1 MPGVKLQGKAAIVTG
16 SGQGVG
22 RGIALALAA
31 EGASVALMGRTG
43 AKVERVAAEI
53 AARGGTALPIEG
65 DVTRP
70 QDIESALATT
80 IGTFGRLDILVNN
93 AQHIHRGPLLETSD
107 RDAQA
112 SWESGPLATL
122 RFMRAAHR
130 YLKGGGV
137 VINLGSRV
145 GVRPDPM
152 GFGVY
157 AAAKEAIRALSRTAA
172 MEWGADG
179 IRVVVVLP
187 FATSPELERM
197 RREDPEAYAR
207 TRDATALG
215 RVGDPEIDV
224 GRAVAFLAGP
234 DAGFITGT
242 SIALDGGKSFVR

>member
-1 MPGVKLQGKAAIVTG
+1 MKLQDKVAIVTG

-22 RGIALALAA
+22 RGVALALAS
-31 EGASVALMGRTG
+31 EGATVVLMGRTG

-53 AARGGTALPIEG
+53 TDRGGTALAIEG

-70 QDIESALATT
+70 EDIESTLAATLEA
-80 IGTFGRLDILVNN
+80 FGRLDILVNN

-107 RDAQA
+107 SDAQA

-122 RFMRAAHR
+122 RFMRAAHPH
-130 YLKGGGV
+130 LKGGGV
-137 VINLGSRV
+137 IINVGSRV

-152 GFGVY
+152 GFGAY

-172 MEWGADG
+172 MEWGPDG
-179 IRVVVVLP
+179 IRVNVILP

-197 RREDPEAYAR
+197 QREDPEAYAR

-242 SIALDGGKSFVR
+242 SIGLDGGKSFVR

>member
-1 MPGVKLQGKAAIVTG
+1 MKLRDKVAIVTG

-31 EGASVALMGRTG
+31 EGAAVVLVGRTG
-43 AKVERVAAEI
+43 AKVARVAAEI
-53 AARGGTALPIEG
+53 TDRGAVALPIEG

-70 QDIESALATT
+70 EDIDSVLATT
-80 IGTFGRLDILVNN
+80 IETFGQLDILVNN

-137 VINLGSRV
+137 IVNVGSRA
-145 GVRPDPM
+145 GVRPDPI

-157 AAAKEAIRALSRTAA
+157 AAAKEAIRALSRAAA
-172 MEWGADG
+172 MEWGPDG
-179 IRVVVVLP
+179 IRVNVILP
-187 FATSPELERM
+187 FAMSPELERM
-197 RREDPEAYAR
+197 EREEPEAFAR

-215 RVGDPEIDV
+215 RVGNAEEDI

>member
-1 MPGVKLQGKAAIVTG
+1 MKLQDKVAIVTG

-31 EGASVALMGRTG
+31 EGAAVVLMGRTG

-53 AARGGTALPIEG
+53 AARGGSALPIEG
-65 DVTRP
+65 DVTRIE
-70 QDIESALATT
+70 DIDSTLATT
-80 IGTFGRLDILVNN
+80 IEAFGQLDILVNN

-107 RDAQA
+107 RVAQV

-122 RFMRAAHR
+122 RFMRAAHPH
-130 YLKGGGV
+130 LKGGGV
-137 VINLGSRV
+137 IVNLGSRV

-179 IRVVVVLP
+179 IRVVVILP

-197 RREDPEAYAR
+197 QPEDPEGYAR

-215 RVGDPEIDV
+215 RVGDPEIDI

-234 DAGFITGT
+234 DGGYITGT